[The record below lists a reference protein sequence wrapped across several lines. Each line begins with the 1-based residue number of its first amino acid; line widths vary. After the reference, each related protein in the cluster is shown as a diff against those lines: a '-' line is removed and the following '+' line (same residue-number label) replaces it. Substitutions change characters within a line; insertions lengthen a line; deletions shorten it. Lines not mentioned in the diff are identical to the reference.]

1 GRHACGGYHRPW
13 SYHSGDRRP
22 ASRLHHDS
30 TQIGFSIESQSR
42 GRGAMQRLTLC
53 IVPCSNLMPSMMVAT
68 LGIALPEIRE
78 AFSLSTIAAGSLFS
92 VMMIIAALTSSV
104 AGRLADR
111 IGRKTVLITGL
122 SLLAL
127 GFGLA
132 GVSSHPILFFFF
144 LALTGMGY
152 GFTPPSLYA
161 IMSDLLPNRAGS
173 APASFRSPTASA
185 APSAPYSRV
194 GSSPPSVGAR
204 PSSLS
209 PALPLQICC
218 CNSIGSEIFLRYEPQ
233 TAVALSK
240 MR

>member
-1 GRHACGGYHRPW
+1 
-13 SYHSGDRRP
+13 
-22 ASRLHHDS
+22 
-30 TQIGFSIESQSR
+30 
-42 GRGAMQRLTLC
+42 MQRLTLC

-92 VMMIIAALTSSV
+92 VMMIIAALTSSL
-104 AGRLADR
+104 AGRLADQ

-132 GVSSHPILFFFF
+132 AGSSHPLLFFCF

-161 IMSDLLPNRAGS
+161 IRCELR
-173 APASFRSPTASA
+173 PT
-185 APSAPYSRV
+185 
-194 GSSPPSVGAR
+194 
-204 PSSLS
+204 
-209 PALPLQICC
+209 
-218 CNSIGSEIFLRYEPQ
+218 
-233 TAVALSK
+233 
-240 MR
+240 